1 MSVIASKDRAEV
13 KPNKPEEAKET
24 PKKAAKAPKKGE

>member
-13 KPNKPEEAKET
+13 KPNKEAKET
-24 PKKAAKAPKKGE
+24 PKKTKTPKKGE